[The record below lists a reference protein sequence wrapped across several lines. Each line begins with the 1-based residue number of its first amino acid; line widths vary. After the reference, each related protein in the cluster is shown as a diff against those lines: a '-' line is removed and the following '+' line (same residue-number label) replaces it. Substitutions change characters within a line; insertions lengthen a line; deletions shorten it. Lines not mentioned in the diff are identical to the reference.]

1 MILIDGLSAGPRP
14 VSYPRFVVHAFPR
27 NWGADWNTVR
37 HLVLALELEHQRLR
51 PRAGARRSA

>member
-27 NWGADWNTVR
+27 NWGAD
-37 HLVLALELEHQRLR
+37 
-51 PRAGARRSA
+51 